1 MEYKKG
7 TQVYHYKLGKEEV
20 FTVVKDKGS
29 FVEIKDKNGITLEV
43 PKQALRPYHEPAQ
56 KH

>member
-7 TQVYHYKLGKEEV
+7 TQVYHYKLGKKETFKVIADLGEK
-20 FTVVKDKGS
+20 VK
-29 FVEIKDKNGITLEV
+29 IQDKNGIVLTV